1 MERHNTHAVSSY
13 SSSSNNHSYDFDNN
27 SSKKT
32 KKINSKKLNLR
43 NLREINEPQLSNI
56 QLKKINS
63 ILNKYNIVSEQS
75 QKNEELSKHQKKT
88 ENNKEEQEIKLDKNI
103 LTTKNN
109 AGEPNKAKRKDS
121 KKSKKKKTKDSNK
134 DKENNKDNKEKGK
147 EENKDN
153 KEEQKKEENKKE
165 DEKIEEIY
173 KKEETTKNDDLK
185 YENEKLKYYV
195 SYRKNIKDT
204 RFNNIQKILDDENKK
219 KIKLKKFYNRNKEK
233 LLIYKEVNVKQDNL
247 VREIKKPPIS
257 FITKIFKG
265 LDQQLEEK
273 NQQMEENSGLL
284 LTVKNNY
291 GFYTKQ
297 FIRNKE
303 FNKKIKQIKY
313 QKMKEELKDEKIPTF
328 SSINTS
334 SSNSLFKTKSKS
346 KSKKKTFKNKNKIK
360 PKSFGK
366 KKQNLFPKSMKP
378 QRSISVY
385 SKVSKEKS
393 EEGKKSTSKKRKIII
408 PNIKKK
414 QTYVSNKKIVGVNK
428 DIRKYSFVG
437 KYNGKFSN
445 IQKDIDKK
453 DENKKINENNNE
465 KESREIDF
473 KKFLEQQKIKKSRQ
487 IKNYIKKN
495 GINSYNFFY
504 PKEPSPLL
512 STFKNKYSIYPT
524 LYLDRKNSV
533 DIGVNNNIIINHRH
547 FYKVRYRPRKGKT
560 FYEKENSTNDY
571 LHNHNKNKNN
581 NIHLVD
587 KHYGLE
593 KDCPICRA
601 FQMKILNDDFNSVN
615 YIKSMKY
622 KKLKIN
628 ENLPRVLSPNSF
640 GFINERDYSSLSRNR
655 NSSAGKSEYVDEYS
669 QIRRN
674 FVAVFDYFNL

>member
-655 NSSAGKSEYVDEYS
+655 NSSARKSEYIDEYS